1 MSRGDVISFAKIC
14 AEIVAKRSGLPISTY
29 FSAIKLRWMITHHEN
44 VRKAHEED
52 DLMFGTVE
60 SWIVYVRLHFIRTPR
75 AMMNLVPSAWPAARS
90 RTSTSPM

>member
-1 MSRGDVISFAKIC
+1 MSRGDVISSAKIC
-14 AEIVAKRSGLPISTY
+14 AEIGAKRSGLPISTY

-60 SWIVYVRLHFIRTPR
+60 SWIVYVRIRFIRPR
-75 AMMNLVPSAWPAARS
+75 GYDEPCPSSAWPAARS